1 MTSRRDFMKQVA
13 ATTLAAGIVASDANA
28 QDAARVEPGPWYRR
42 AYRWGQT
49 NITEIDPPRYDIAW
63 WREYW
68 KRTAVQGVIINAGGI
83 VAYYPS
89 KFSLQYRASGLG
101 DRDTYGDLAKAAH
114 EDGLA
119 VLARMDSN
127 RAHEPMYRA
136 HPDWFA
142 VDFNGRPYR
151 AGELYVACINGPYYR
166 VYLPDVLREIIERS
180 HPQGITDNS
189 WSGLDRG
196 SICYCPNCTKSFK
209 EFSAHDLPRTHDWN
223 DAVYR
228 KWIQWSYACRTSLWE
243 FNNSVTKAAG
253 GKDCLWLGMNSGSI
267 SGQSRSFRD
276 FKAICEHTP
285 IVMLDH
291 QSRSDAGG
299 FQDNAITGKLIHGI
313 LGNDK
318 LIPES
323 MPMYQMGRPTFRLS
337 AKPAPEARMWMV
349 AGFAGGIQPWWHHI
363 SAYHEDRRA
372 YHTAPQVMSWH
383 QKNEKYLVNR
393 TPVASIGVVW
403 SQQNTDWFGRDN
415 ADTLV
420 DQPFRGL
427 TQGLIRGRIP
437 FIPVHLDHIEREA
450 QKLSTLVLPNIGAM
464 SDQQADAIRRF
475 VQQGGALIATGQTSL
490 FDQWGD
496 ARSDF
501 ALADVLGISGGKGR
515 QNTASRTRGTSDSRQ
530 TYLRLTPELRA
541 KVDGPHIPGEPPAV
555 GKRHPILAGFD
566 ETDILPFGGT
576 LEPLT
581 VASGATVLCTFIPAF
596 PAFPPEEAYMRTPH
610 TDIPG
615 LVVNRFG
622 KGQAIYFAADIDR
635 RYAID
640 NLPDHGDLL
649 ANAARFVA
657 GDSLPFHIAG
667 PGLLDC
673 EVYEQSGRL
682 ILHIVNL
689 TSAGTWRAPV
699 EELISVGPLK
709 LKVRLPN
716 GLAPKAARVLV
727 REENKL
733 IAITDGW
740 ANIELASV
748 LDHEVLIIEI

>member
-1 MTSRRDFMKQVA
+1 MKQVA
-13 ATTLAAGIVASDANA
+13 ATTLVAGLAASDAHA
-28 QDAARVEPGPWYRR
+28 QDAAKDEQVPWFHRT
-42 AYRWGQT
+42 YRWGQT
-49 NITEIDPPRYDIAW
+49 NITEIDPARYDIAW

-83 VAYYPS
+83 FAYYPS
-89 KFSLQYRASGLG
+89 KYPLQHRAAGLG

-127 RAHEPMYRA
+127 RAHEEMYRA

-142 VDFNGRPYR
+142 VDANGRPYR
-151 AGELYVACINGPYYR
+151 AGELYVSCINGPYYR
-166 VYLPDVLREIIERS
+166 QYLPDVLREIIERS
-180 HPQGITDNS
+180 KPQGITDNS

-196 SICYCPNCTKSFK
+196 SICYCANCAKSFRDFTK
-209 EFSAHDLPRTHDWN
+209 HDLPRGHDWN

-228 KWIQWSYACRTSLWE
+228 QWIQWSYSCRTDLWD
-243 FNNSVTKAAG
+243 FNNSVTQAAG

-276 FKAICEHTP
+276 FKSICERTP

-291 QSRSDAGG
+291 QSRSDASG

-313 LGNDK
+313 LGNDN

-363 SAYHEDRRA
+363 SAYQEDRRA
-372 YHTAPQVMSWH
+372 YHTAAPVMAWH
-383 QKNEKYLVNR
+383 RKNEKYLVDR
-393 TPVASIGVVW
+393 TPVASVGVVW

-415 ADTLV
+415 ADVLV
-420 DQPFRGL
+420 DQPWRGY
-427 TQGLIRGRIP
+427 TQALVRARIP

-450 QKLSTLVLPNIGAM
+450 KKLSTLILPNVGAM
-464 SDQQADAIRRF
+464 SDEQANTIRRF
-475 VQQGGALIATGQTSL
+475 VQQGGSLIASGQTSL

-496 ARSDF
+496 PRPDF
-501 ALADVLGISGGKGR
+501 ALADVLGVSGGKGR
-515 QNTASRTRGTSDSRQ
+515 PSAASRTRAAANSSDARQ

-541 KVDGPHIPGEPPAV
+541 KVDGPHIPDEPPPT
-555 GKRHPILAGFD
+555 GRRHPVLAGFD
-566 ETDILPFGGT
+566 ETDILPFGGI
-576 LEPLT
+576 LERLT
-581 VASGATVLCTFIPAF
+581 VATEAQVLCTFIPAF
-596 PAFPPEEAYMRTPH
+596 PAFPPETAYMRTPR

-615 LVVNRFG
+615 LVVNTFG
-622 KGQAIYFAADIDR
+622 KGRTIYFAADIDR
-635 RYAID
+635 RFAID

-649 ANAARFVA
+649 GNAARFAA
-657 GDSLPFHIAG
+657 GDSQPLQVSG

-673 EVYEQSGRL
+673 ELYEQSGRL

-699 EELISVGPLK
+699 EELIAVGPVK
-709 LKVRLPN
+709 ARIRMPN
-716 GLAPKAARVLV
+716 GGLQNHLR
-727 REENKL
+727 R
-733 IAITDGW
+733 W
-740 ANIELASV
+740 
-748 LDHEVLIIEI
+748 